1 MSVVT
6 DRTEIEGLVRGEIGR
21 LIKKDGNS
29 IGGDIN
35 LGEGLGMDSLYMLE
49 MYAMIEGSFG
59 VMIPTDRL
67 QWMNTVNK
75 IVDTIIEFQE
85 QQVQA

>member
-1 MSVVT
+1 MAYVT
-6 DRTEIEGLVRGEIGR
+6 DKKEIERLVRGEISR
-21 LIKKDGNS
+21 LTKKDGEAVD
-29 IGGDIN
+29 GDLH

-49 MYAMIEGSFG
+49 MYAMIESTFG

-75 IVDTIIEFQE
+75 IVDTIVEFQE
-85 QQVQA
+85 QQ